1 MASIDFLKQNGICQE
16 FGEERACV
24 RKSCSFLGHCH
35 IIQSHLGKRSFIC
48 SYKALHSKQENG
60 KFVTSF
66 SPPSWQMAIK
76 KKTTI
81 RKCSLYIYIERET
94 SAIIKVDFK
103 QRNQGKNIRELWPN
117 GHNLLRIKK
126 WKGI

>member
-35 IIQSHLGKRSFIC
+35 IIQSHLGKRSFLC

-76 KKTTI
+76 KKDHHQ
-81 RKCSLYIYIERET
+81 KVLSLYIYRE
-94 SAIIKVDFK
+94 KN
-103 QRNQGKNIRELWPN
+103 QCHNQGRL
-117 GHNLLRIKK
+117 
-126 WKGI
+126 